1 MSSAHRDPAYPL
13 LWLRSLAFWIAF
25 PVSIFIYVIL
35 LMLAFPVSHARRWAL
50 VQTWVRF
57 VLWWLKVTCRLTYE
71 VQGSEHIGQEA
82 AIVFSKH
89 QSTWE
94 TVALQAIFPRQV
106 WVGKKELMS
115 IPVFGWGLALMKCIA
130 IERGSGRAAVSQLVT
145 QGTARLQEGTWVVI
159 FPEGTRIPPGKKG
172 RYRIG
177 GAVLAEQS
185 GYPIVPVAHN
195 AGEYWPRR
203 SFIKHP
209 GVIQVRIGAPIYADG
224 KTAQQILDEAAD
236 WIENRMAEITTLSTA
251 QDKADTEDAGRTDG
265 N

>member
-1 MSSAHRDPAYPL
+1 MAGHNTSYSV
-13 LWLRSLAFWIAF
+13 LWLRSLAFWVVF
-25 PVSIFIYVIL
+25 PLSIFIYVVL
-35 LMLAFPVSHARRWAL
+35 LLLAFPASHARRWAL

-57 VLWWLKVTCRLTYE
+57 VLWWLKVTCRLTHE
-71 VQGSEHIGQEA
+71 VQGTEHIGEDA

-106 WVGKKELMS
+106 WVAKKELMS
-115 IPVFGWGLALMKCIA
+115 IPIFGWGLALMKCIA
-130 IERGSGRAAVSQLVT
+130 IKRGSGRAAIAQLVS
-145 QGTARLQEGTWVVI
+145 QGTARLNEGIWVVI
-159 FPEGTRIPPGKKG
+159 FPEGTRIPAGQKG

-203 SFIKHP
+203 SFLKRP
-209 GVIQVRIGAPIYADG
+209 GIIHVRIGAPIHRDA
-224 KTAQQILDEAAD
+224 KTAQQIRDQAA
-236 WIENRMAEITTLSTA
+236 EVR
-251 QDKADTEDAGRTDG
+251 
-265 N
+265 